1 VDGHTPKNV
10 QWALLGLWVFY
21 RNEDTKLAGFG
32 VMYEWKKQMY
42 EIRIWYIIFSQNYS
56 IHRIIKFMELL
67 KYKTK
72 IRTVNTKM

>member
-1 VDGHTPKNV
+1 M
-10 QWALLGLWVFY
+10 FY